1 MDVRTSSAPPDP
13 DRPPIDHVE
22 LRAILSNLSHEL
34 GRQLV
39 SLRAGFD
46 LLLGDD
52 TWASSPEQRG
62 HLQTMAASCDNL
74 LHLTRSYLDYAGLV
88 RGARPVQYGSFTIA
102 ALIGEIDRQFAPVAA
117 ARRIAWSC
125 GREGADA
132 LVTTDAARCQ
142 QIFGNLAANALKY
155 TPEGGQVRVVGRHEG
170 EDWSVTV
177 TDTGPGIPADA
188 RTKVFEPFYRLPRDE
203 RSGSEGHG
211 LGLAICRELVD
222 QMGGT
227 IEIGPAVEPGT
238 LVTVRLPVEPPAH
251 GPGRVA
257 PSRAKSSATR
267 LRSGT
272 DRAGPSGRPSDRRGH
287 DAEADGGPLAGLAA
301 DRERPAVTSPDAVGD
316 AQADAQVRR
325 LGAEEGLDGLP
336 HAPRPPSL
344 VPSREPPGRPS
355 PAHRSRWRWRSSPRS
370 PGIAS

>member
-1 MDVRTSSAPPDP
+1 MDVPTSPAQPDP

-46 LLLGDD
+46 LLLGD
-52 TWASSPEQRG
+52 AGCACSPEQRG

-74 LHLTRSYLDYAGLV
+74 LHLSRSYLDYAGLV
-88 RGARPVQYGSFTIA
+88 RGARPVQYGLFTIA
-102 ALIGEIDRQFAPVAA
+102 ALIGEIDRQFASAAA
-117 ARRIAWSC
+117 ARGIAWSC
-125 GREGADA
+125 SREGADS

-155 TPEGGQVRVVGRHEG
+155 TPEGGQVCVVGRHEG
-170 EDWSVTV
+170 EQWSVTV
-177 TDTGPGIPADA
+177 TDTGPGIPDDA

-227 IEIGPAVEPGT
+227 IEIGAAVEPGI
-238 LVTVRLPVEPPAH
+238 LVTVRLPVEPPNR
-251 GPGRVA
+251 GPQQGPA
-257 PSRAKSSATR
+257 GSREGVVDSSSAGR
-267 LRSGT
+267 
-272 DRAGPSGRPSDRRGH
+272 PNGRPSA
-287 DAEADGGPLAGLAA
+287 AESQAT
-301 DRERPAVTSPDAVGD
+301 RPAVTPE
-316 AQADAQVRR
+316 
-325 LGAEEGLDGLP
+325 GA
-336 HAPRPPSL
+336 
-344 VPSREPPGRPS
+344 
-355 PAHRSRWRWRSSPRS
+355 
-370 PGIAS
+370 

>member
-1 MDVRTSSAPPDP
+1 MDVRSPSAPPDP

-46 LLLGDD
+46 LVLGDD

-74 LHLTRSYLDYAGLV
+74 LQLTRSYLDYAGLV

-117 ARRIAWSC
+117 ARRITWSC
-125 GREGADA
+125 DREGADA

-155 TPEGGQVRVVGRHEG
+155 TPEGGQVRVVGSHEG

-177 TDTGPGIPADA
+177 TDTGPGIPAEA
-188 RTKVFEPFYRLPRDE
+188 QTKVFEPFYRLPRDE

-222 QMGGT
+222 QLGGT
-227 IEIGPAVEPGT
+227 IEIAPAVEPGT
-238 LVTVRLPVEPPAH
+238 LVIVRLPVEPPAH
-251 GPGRVA
+251 GPR
-257 PSRAKSSATR
+257 
-267 LRSGT
+267 
-272 DRAGPSGRPSDRRGH
+272 
-287 DAEADGGPLAGLAA
+287 
-301 DRERPAVTSPDAVGD
+301 
-316 AQADAQVRR
+316 QVR
-325 LGAEEGLDGLP
+325 A
-336 HAPRPPSL
+336 
-344 VPSREPPGRPS
+344 VSREVVG
-355 PAHRSRWRWRSSPRS
+355 HSSS
-370 PGIAS
+370 